1 MTEAAQEPAAPDGG
15 ARDSAWGSGAPAWDR
30 PLAAVLGARTAT
42 ALARH
47 LELTTVGDLLW
58 HLPRRYDERGQLT
71 ELSGLTEGDHVTVFA
86 RVESVR
92 RRRARTGTALTE
104 VTVTDG
110 RASLALVFFGARGA
124 HHQLAPGTTAYFA
137 GRVGRFR
144 STMQL
149 AQPEVIVTDGADSA
163 DDPALVA
170 GAVVPIYPAAA
181 AVTTLAIARCVAT
194 VLGGLPSLPDPLPAE
209 LRARDHLPD
218 LLTAFRAVHQPR
230 DLAEVGRGKE
240 RLRVD
245 EAFVTQVVLARRR
258 ADTAHASTTARPP
271 RPAGLLT
278 AFDASLPF
286 VLTAGQRE
294 VGDTLAAE
302 LARPVPAH
310 RLLQGEV
317 GSGKTVVALRAML
330 QVVDAGGQAAL
341 LAPTEVLASQHARGL
356 RALLGPLGRE
366 GELDAADVATR
377 IALMTGSVSAAARRQ
392 TLAEIADG
400 RAGIVV
406 GTHALLTESVQFRD
420 LGLVVV
426 DEQHRFGVEQR
437 DVLRRRGV
445 TPPHVLVMTATP
457 IPRTVAM
464 TVFGDLE
471 VSALT
476 ELPAGRSPIRSFV
489 VPAAQ
494 PSWVDRMW
502 GRVRDEVAAGRQAFV
517 VCPRIGDEEPGQR
530 GIADDPDGGADDPP
544 DDAAGPDGP
553 DAGRTT
559 AGVVEVTEALQA
571 GALRGLRVAMLH
583 GRQPTD
589 EKESVMQRFVAGELD
604 VLVSTT
610 VIEVGVDVPNATVMA
625 VLDAD
630 RFGVSQLHQLRG
642 RVGRGAAQGWCLLHT
657 QAHPDSPAGQRLAA
671 VAATLDGTRLAELDL
686 EQRREGDVL
695 GAAQSGGR
703 RRLRLLSVL
712 RDADVIAQARADAT
726 ALVEQDPDLAQHP
739 DLRDAVSAVLD
750 ETAAAFL
757 AKG

>member
-1 MTEAAQEPAAPDGG
+1 VSGAAAADS
-15 ARDSAWGSGAPAWDR
+15 ASRDSASRDTAWGSGAPAWDR

-42 ALARH
+42 ALEKH
-47 LELTTVGDLLW
+47 LGLATVGDLLW

-71 ELSGLTEGDHVTVFA
+71 ELSGLSEGDHVTVFA
-86 RVESVR
+86 RVETVN

-110 RASLALVFFGARGA
+110 RAKLALVFFGPRGP
-124 HHQLAPGTTAYFA
+124 HHKLTPGTTAYFA

-144 STMQL
+144 NSMQL
-149 AQPEVIVTDGADSA
+149 AQPEVIVTDGDE
-163 DDPALVA
+163 DPDLVA
-170 GAVVPIYPAAA
+170 GAVLPIYPAAA
-181 AVTTLAIARCVAT
+181 SVTTLAVARCVAT
-194 VLGGLPSLPDPLPAE
+194 VLGGLSSLPDPLPE
-209 LRARDHLPD
+209 QLRERDRLPD
-218 LLTAFRAVHQPR
+218 LLTAFRWVHQPQ
-230 DLAEVGRGKE
+230 DLAEVARGKA

-258 ADTAHASTTARPP
+258 ADTVHTTTTARPP
-271 RPAGLLT
+271 RADGLLT
-278 AFDASLPF
+278 AFDATLPF
-286 VLTAGQRE
+286 ALTAGQRE
-294 VGDTLAAE
+294 VGQTLADE
-302 LARPVPAH
+302 LARPVPTH

-356 RALLGPLGRE
+356 RSLLGPLGRD

-377 IALMTGSVSAAARRQ
+377 VALLTGSVSAAARRRV
-392 TLAEIADG
+392 LAEIADG
-400 RAGIVV
+400 SAGIVV

-471 VSALT
+471 VSTLT

-489 VPAAQ
+489 VPAGQ
-494 PSWVDRMW
+494 PAWIDRMW

-517 VCPRIGDEEPGQR
+517 VCPRIGDEDPGQS
-530 GIADDPDGGADDPP
+530 GIADDPDGGADDPR
-544 DDAAGPDGP
+544 DDGPDGS
-553 DAGRTT
+553 DGARTT
-559 AGVVEVTEALQA
+559 AAVVEVTQALQE
-571 GALRGLRVAMLH
+571 GPLRGLRVAMLH

-589 EKESVMQRFVAGELD
+589 EKDAVMQRFVAGELD

-657 QAHPDSPAGQRLAA
+657 QASPDSPAGQRLAA
-671 VAATLDGTRLAELDL
+671 VAETLDGTRLAELDL

-726 ALVEQDPDLAQHP
+726 ALVERDPELAEHP